1 MLFPVEHI
9 NEIDGFAA
17 ARRSPYGFERRRDPR
32 FGKNGNIFGSGGGA
46 GAFFGEGCQMEHVF
60 PDALFQR
67 GQNVPPGLSIEQ
79 TVEVGAFVGGEMLQ
93 QTGGLL
99 FVHVVEKTG
108 LKFFGKIAEQ
118 GGGRF
123 SIQPSQQGKDGGAGK
138 GGEFF
143 RQVGGMPGFRHG
155 GGRVFGRGL

>member
-1 MLFPVEHI
+1 
-9 NEIDGFAA
+9 
-17 ARRSPYGFERRRDPR
+17 
-32 FGKNGNIFGSGGGA
+32 
-46 GAFFGEGCQMEHVF
+46 MEHVF

-108 LKFFGKIAEQ
+108 LEFFGKIAEQ

-143 RQVGGMPGFRHG
+143 RQVGRVSGFRHG
-155 GGRVFGRGL
+155 GEIEVAAVPGQFTDAESDILTGHGMIPLFVRLKGRIRGDGPKGRWYCRGFPWNAPCRWKG